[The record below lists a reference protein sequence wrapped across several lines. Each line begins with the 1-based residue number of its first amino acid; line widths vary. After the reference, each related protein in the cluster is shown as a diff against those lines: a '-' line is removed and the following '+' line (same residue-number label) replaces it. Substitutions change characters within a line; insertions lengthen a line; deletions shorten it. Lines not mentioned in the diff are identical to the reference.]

1 MKKGIMGIYI
11 LCLLLSTHIVFAEN
25 GNLNLNTDS
34 ISNTKQKSAG
44 NSIEELYAPNL
55 FLNRTQDVVD
65 KEHQKEKKMLTTAN
79 HSVFK
84 ADGKKTTYYHLDT
97 EKVAAKQFVNYHVDE
112 SYKVA
117 KDDQAQKKSY
127 LNSITVF
134 CFFIL
139 MTGLGIFLGRKRHG
153 IRQH

>member
-11 LCLLLSTHIVFAEN
+11 LCLFLSTPVVLAEN

-55 FLNRTQDVVD
+55 FLNRTQEVVD

-84 ADGKKTTYYHLDT
+84 KDNKKTIYYRLDT
-97 EKVAAKQFVNYHVDE
+97 EKVTSKQFVNYHVDE

-117 KDDQAQKKSY
+117 KENQSQKKSY
-127 LNSITVF
+127 LNSIAVF

-139 MTGLGIFLGRKRHG
+139 MTGLGIYLGRKRHG

>member
-1 MKKGIMGIYI
+1 MGIYI
-11 LCLLLSTHIVFAEN
+11 LCLFLSTSVVLAEN

-55 FLNRTQDVVD
+55 FLNRTQEVVD

-84 ADGKKTTYYHLDT
+84 KDNKKTIYYRLDT
-97 EKVAAKQFVNYHVDE
+97 EKVTSKQFVNYHVDE

-117 KDDQAQKKSY
+117 KENQSQKKSY
-127 LNSITVF
+127 LNSIAVF

-139 MTGLGIFLGRKRHG
+139 MIGLGIYLGRKRHG